1 MIDGYLRHVCA
12 IHLGN
17 LCDSLERFAG
27 SKKREGEQ
35 ENVEEN
41 PSLFRQRFTIKMSKA
56 RPSFPFADRVV
67 WSLASGSCIEDFTP
81 SQ

>member
-1 MIDGYLRHVCA
+1 MCYSSWQSLRFFGA
-12 IHLGN
+12 
-17 LCDSLERFAG
+17 LCRVKEEG
-27 SKKREGEQ
+27 GEQ